1 MDATSAY
8 FRHRER
14 GYTYIGAIVATAM
27 FAVALIAV
35 LPSQARAQTL
45 SASSFADDT
54 PGVFLYSAGVDSS
67 ETPSVGPRTTFE
79 CLGRAG
85 EDPTNVIVQDAVD
98 TGQLFFIG
106 DTPNEVVQ
114 FTEGQDLETDTN
126 SATDATLVE
135 VNTGLTS
142 INDYGLV
149 ASGGDDDANFD
160 TGTNGSITVQLDAG
174 DDGAIDLI
182 VPDGQIATGTLA
194 NDGLI
199 DNSEIF
205 IFEDAG
211 TSGMIILLEGDGD
224 PVSIVIDDYQRNPDV
239 PAEADDTLIT
249 IDLDSLPGFN
259 GTYVSTITI
268 TDDGIPTS
276 PPGRNDCDSSQTAN
290 SIDTSVEIDAIA
302 TRTDT
307 AVVGIGGIDIEKTT
321 NGVQSDTGAG
331 ETIAVGDEIIWEY
344 TVTNTGTLDIINAVV
359 VDDQNETVVCPSG
372 TADIPRI
379 APGDAIVCTAT
390 GVAVAGPY
398 TNGSSVSGQPVDAN
412 GTPFGD
418 PVSDSDPSAYTGVV
432 PFVPAP
438 GVDIEKDTNGEQ
450 ADIAGEGPTLAV
462 GDAVIWTYV
471 VTNTGNTTLIEV
483 SVTDSDASVVI
494 GCAPGTSNVIA
505 SLGVGEEAT
514 CTATGVAVAGD
525 YRNTADVS
533 GQPIDASGAPA
544 GDPVVD
550 TDESGYTGVVPFV
563 PAPGID
569 IEKDTNGDQADTGPG
584 AELTVGD
591 AVTWTYVVTNTG
603 NVDLANVTVTDNP
616 PAAIVCPTSG
626 DATIALLAVGQDEI
640 CTAPGVV
647 TVGAFENTATADGQP
662 LGPDGE
668 PLGEPVSDQDRSA
681 FTGVVPFVPAPGL
694 DIEKDTNGDQADTG
708 PGAELTVGDAVTWTY
723 VVTNTGNVDLANVTV
738 TDNPPAAI
746 VCPTSGD
753 ATIALLAVGQDE
765 ICTAPGVV
773 TVGAFENTAT
783 ADGQPLGPDGEPL
796 GEPVSDQDRS
806 AFTGLVPAA
815 SLGDYVWFDANRDGI
830 QDAEEAGI
838 AGVLVELFVSENGA
852 PAAQPLA
859 SGTTLADGA
868 YGFTNLDPSLN
879 YFVKF
884 TAPEGQAL
892 TISGAGSDTEA
903 DSNPD
908 PATGLTAEIDLA
920 PGQDDPTI
928 DAGIIDPLAAIG
940 NFVWF
945 DANSNGVQDADEEGI
960 AGVTVNLWT
969 ATADGAADEQI
980 DTVDTDADG
989 FYGFSELDPD
999 VDYVIQVIA
1008 GEDRIVTVAN
1018 AGDDRA
1024 LDSDIAAD
1032 TGLTIAVNLA
1042 PGETNLTLDAGV
1054 RPAPVRI
1061 GDTLFF
1067 DVNSNGIQDADEP
1080 GIGDSTVELLEV
1092 NADGTPGAVIEAT
1105 TTTDDGLYQFTVI
1118 PGDYIVKFTTDA
1130 PFEFTS
1136 ANQGD
1141 DDAAD
1146 SDVDPATGLTS
1157 VITVTSGNDDP
1168 TIDAGVL
1175 PVAPGVSIE
1184 KTTNGS
1190 DADVTGPVLTA
1201 GQAVTWVYTVTNTG
1215 GWDLADVEVD
1225 DDREGRIC
1233 VIPTLSIGQ
1242 TQTCSKSG
1250 IAQAGIY
1257 VNNGSA
1263 GGNPVDPDGNPATNP
1278 DGSPVGRPTSTDPSR
1293 YEGTQVF
1300 PTTVVPTNT
1309 PVPAAP
1315 TATPV
1320 PPTPTPIVIVVTPT
1334 PVPPPLAVTGASS
1347 SDLALVAGGL
1357 VLMGGL
1363 LLITARRRSTVDA
1376 E

>member
-8 FRHRER
+8 FRHRGR

-67 ETPSVGPRTTFE
+67 GTPSVGPRTTFE
-79 CLGRAG
+79 CLGEAG
-85 EDPTNVIVQDAVD
+85 QDPTNVIVQDAVD

-106 DTPNEVVQ
+106 DTPNEVVE
-114 FTEGQDLETDTN
+114 FTEGQDLETDAN

-182 VPDGQIATGTLA
+182 IPDGQIATGTLA

-205 IFEDAG
+205 IFEDAA

-239 PAEADDTLIT
+239 PAEADDTLIA

-259 GTYVSTITI
+259 GTYVSSITI

-276 PPGRNDCDSSQTAN
+276 PPGRNDCDSSQTPN

-331 ETIAVGDEIIWEY
+331 ETIAVGDDITWEY

-359 VDDQNETVVCPSG
+359 EDDQNETVVCPSG

-379 APGDAIVCTAT
+379 APGDVVVCTAT

-412 GTPFGD
+412 DTPFGD
-418 PVSDSDPSAYTGVV
+418 PVSDNDPSAYTGEEA
-432 PFVPAP
+432 FVPAP
-438 GVDIEKDTNGEQ
+438 GIDIEKDTNGEQ
-450 ADIAGEGPTLAV
+450 ADVAGEGPTLAV
-462 GDAVIWTYV
+462 GDAVTWTYV

-483 SVTDSDASVVI
+483 SVTDSDASVVV
-494 GCAPGTSNVIA
+494 GCAPGTSNVIP

-525 YRNTADVS
+525 YRNTANVS
-533 GQPIDASGAPA
+533 GQPVDDSGAPA
-544 GDPVVD
+544 GDPVID
-550 TDESGYTGVVPFV
+550 ADESGYTAEEAFV

-626 DATIALLAVGQDEI
+626 DATIALLAVGE
-640 CTAPGVV
+640 
-647 TVGAFENTATADGQP
+647 
-662 LGPDGE
+662 
-668 PLGEPVSDQDRSA
+668 
-681 FTGVVPFVPAPGL
+681 
-694 DIEKDTNGDQADTG
+694 
-708 PGAELTVGDAVTWTY
+708 
-723 VVTNTGNVDLANVTV
+723 
-738 TDNPPAAI
+738 
-746 VCPTSGD
+746 
-753 ATIALLAVGQDE
+753 DE

-830 QDAEEAGI
+830 QDADESGI
-838 AGVLVELFVSENGA
+838 AGVLVELFASENGA

-868 YGFTNLDPSLN
+868 YGFTTLDPALN

-928 DAGIIDPLAAIG
+928 DAGIVDPLAAIG

-945 DANSNGVQDADEEGI
+945 DANANGVQDADEEGI

-969 ATADGAADEQI
+969 ATADGAPDTQI

-989 FYGFSELDPD
+989 FYGFSDLDPD
-999 VDYVIQVIA
+999 VDYIIQVIA
-1008 GEDRIVTVAN
+1008 GDDRIVTVTN

-1024 LDSDIAAD
+1024 LDSDIAPD
-1032 TGLTIAVNLA
+1032 TGLTIAVDLA
-1042 PGETNLTLDAGV
+1042 PGESNLTLDAGV

-1105 TTTDDGLYQFTVI
+1105 TTTDDGLYEFTVI
-1118 PGDYIVKFTTDA
+1118 PGEYIVKFTTDA

-1136 ANQGD
+1136 ANQGE
-1141 DDAAD
+1141 DDATD

-1201 GQAVTWVYTVTNTG
+1201 GLDVTWVYTVTNTG
-1215 GWDLADVEVD
+1215 GWDLTDVEVD

-1250 IAQAGIY
+1250 TVQPGIY

-1309 PVPAAP
+1309 PVPATP